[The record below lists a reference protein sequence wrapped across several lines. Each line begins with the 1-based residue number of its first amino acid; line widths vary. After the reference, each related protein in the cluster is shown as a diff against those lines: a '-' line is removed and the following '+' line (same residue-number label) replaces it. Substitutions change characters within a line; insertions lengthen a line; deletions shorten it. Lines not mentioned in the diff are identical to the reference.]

1 MQSDLLKD
9 IVYNRI
15 KDKII
20 SGYFP
25 LGSKLSEAR
34 LTEELNCNKAP
45 IRAALNML
53 NTEGLVQVKPKS
65 GTYVFN
71 VTNEELND
79 LLYFRC
85 SIETE
90 ALILAYRKN
99 KHSLIQK
106 LSLIYD
112 LMEKTIKENN
122 VSSYL
127 DLDNKFH
134 DTLIEATSNRYFSES
149 FRLISSKMA
158 TIKNK
163 LGSNPEHMK
172 RSHRQH
178 LNIIQG
184 LIEDNLEQ
192 SVIELKEHILP
203 EHGAYWSKQ
212 NIS

>member
-1 MQSDLLKD
+1 MQAELLKD
-9 IVYNRI
+9 IIYNRI
-15 KDKII
+15 KEKII

-25 LGSKLSEAR
+25 LGSKLSEVK
-34 LTEELNCNKAP
+34 LTEVLNCNKAP
-45 IRAALNML
+45 VRAALNML
-53 NTEGLVQVKPKS
+53 SAEGIVQVKPKS

-71 VTNEELND
+71 LTNEELND

-85 SIETE
+85 STETQ
-90 ALILAYRKN
+90 ALILAFHKN
-99 KHSLIQK
+99 KQPLIQS

-112 LMEKTIKENN
+112 LMDITIKENN

-127 DLDNKFH
+127 DLDNQFH
-134 DTLIEATSNRYFSES
+134 DTLIDSTGNMYFIES

-163 LGSNPEHMK
+163 MGSNPEHMR

-178 LNIIQG
+178 FSIIKSLSLN
-184 LIEDNLEQ
+184 DVDQ
-192 SVIELKEHILP
+192 SVLLLKQHILP
-203 EHGAYWSKQ
+203 ELGAYWSKQ

>member
-1 MQSDLLKD
+1 MQAELLKD
-9 IVYNRI
+9 IIYNRI
-15 KDKII
+15 KEKII

-25 LGSKLSEAR
+25 LGSKLSEVK
-34 LTEELNCNKAP
+34 LTEVLNCNKAP
-45 IRAALNML
+45 VRAALNML
-53 NTEGLVQVKPKS
+53 SAEGLVQVKPKS

-71 VTNEELND
+71 LTNEELND

-85 SIETE
+85 STETQ
-90 ALILAYRKN
+90 ALILAFHKN
-99 KHSLIQK
+99 KQPLIQS

-112 LMEKTIKENN
+112 LMDITIKENN

-127 DLDNKFH
+127 DLDNQFH
-134 DTLIEATSNRYFSES
+134 DTLIDSTGNMYFIES

-163 LGSNPEHMK
+163 MGSNPEHMR

-178 LNIIQG
+178 FSIIKSLSLN
-184 LIEDNLEQ
+184 DVDQ
-192 SVIELKEHILP
+192 SVLLLKQHILP
-203 EHGAYWSKQ
+203 ELGAYWSKQ